1 MAGDARDLK
10 VFQRAYRL
18 SLVLHRASL
27 GWPRVEQYGGVAD
40 QLRRSS
46 KSVCALMVEGA
57 GPSAGSDAEFRR
69 YLSMAMGSA
78 DEARLWCDYAA
89 DLELRSARDMRLRGR
104 TNCRRSRECCTA
116 YATACLRTDD

>member
-1 MAGDARDLK
+1 MAGDVWKLQ

-18 SLVLHRASL
+18 SLELHRASL

-46 KSVCALMVEGA
+46 KSICALLAEG
-57 GPSAGSDAEFRR
+57 GGRQPGSDAEFRR

-78 DEARLWCDYAA
+78 DEARLWCDYAT
-89 DLELRSARDMRLRGR
+89 DLDYVPREQSLAWQDELGQIARMLHGLR
-104 TNCRRSRECCTA
+104 NNLSEN
-116 YATACLRTDD
+116 

>member
-1 MAGDARDLK
+1 MAGNVRDLK

-18 SLVLHRASL
+18 SLALHRASLGPSQSWTEPVLDRASL

-57 GPSAGSDAEFRR
+57 GRQPGSNAEFRR
-69 YLSMAMGSA
+69 YLSMALSIDGDGFS
-78 DEARLWCDYAA
+78 
-89 DLELRSARDMRLRGR
+89 
-104 TNCRRSRECCTA
+104 RRSQAVGRS
-116 YATACLRTDD
+116 